1 MIRPLSR
8 ITTALPARPSYRAAL
23 ESTPRTTTKKKTI
36 HYTYLSTLT
45 RTTIESVTPSSSS
58 RRLVR
63 EETKGREIALGSII
77 IIIINAMLCPAATD
91 AYSRRTAE
99 EYKLHSSGAEEEEK
113 T

>member
-8 ITTALPARPSYRAAL
+8 ITTARPSYRAAL
-23 ESTPRTTTKKKTI
+23 ESTPTRTTKKKTI

-45 RTTIESVTPSSSS
+45 RTTIESVTSSS

-63 EETKGREIALGSII
+63 EETKGREIALGSIIII

>member
-8 ITTALPARPSYRAAL
+8 ITTARPSYRAAL
-23 ESTPRTTTKKKTI
+23 ESTPTTTKKKTI

-45 RTTIESVTPSSSS
+45 RTTIESVTSSS

-77 IIIINAMLCPAATD
+77 IIIIIINAMLCSAATD

>member
-23 ESTPRTTTKKKTI
+23 ESTPTRTTKKKTI

-45 RTTIESVTPSSSS
+45 RTTIESVTSSS

-77 IIIINAMLCPAATD
+77 IIIIINAMLCSAATD

-99 EYKLHSSGAEEEEK
+99 EYKLHSSGAEEEEEK